1 MLIPQH
7 RPHLPKAAFVS
18 RVADAFV
25 ILLASWAGAALHDV
39 AWSDRYV
46 AAAVLAVLLFHL
58 LGESNRLYRHWRG
71 ASPRQYLW
79 PVFAAWVWTG
89 FGLFV
94 LAWITKSTAHYSR
107 VAVGLWMVF
116 GLLGL
121 MGWRMAGRAFLG
133 SMRAHGH
140 DVRRIVIAGA
150 GERGRQL
157 AEVVRS
163 TPSLGL
169 VLVGFFTDRKAGGDP
184 GSDDRPEDDGP
195 EDDGP
200 REALPAPRLG
210 DLDALVERARA
221 GDFDFV
227 YIALPL
233 KSEDRIRRLVT
244 DLSDTRAAAYIV
256 ADLFAHDLAH
266 SRWTEV
272 GPIPVISV
280 FETPFS
286 GIEGWIKRLED
297 LVLSV
302 LILAA
307 AALPMLSIAA
317 AVKLT
322 SPGPVLFRQRRNGL
336 DGREI
341 TVWKFRTMTV
351 QEDGDRV
358 VQAVRGDGRVTPLG
372 AFLRRASLDEL
383 PQLFNVLRGDMSIV
397 GPRPHAVVHNEAY
410 RRLIP
415 GYMLRHRVKPGITG
429 WAQIHGFRGGTDTI
443 EKMEQR
449 IRFDL
454 WYIRNWSL
462 WLDLSII
469 ARTALRGIAGRN
481 AY

>member
-1 MLIPQH
+1 MPMPQH
-7 RPHLPKAAFVS
+7 RPYLSKTAFVS
-18 RVADAFV
+18 RLADAFV
-25 ILLASWAGAALHDV
+25 ILLASWVGAALHDV
-39 AWSDRYV
+39 AWTDRYV
-46 AAAVLAVLLFHL
+46 AAGVLAVLLFHL
-58 LGESNRLYRHWRG
+58 LGEGSRLYQTWRG

-79 PVFAAWVWTG
+79 PVLATWVWTG

-107 VAVGLWMVF
+107 VAIGLWMVF

-121 MGWRMAGRAFLG
+121 AGWRMAGRALLG

-150 GERGRQL
+150 GESGRQL

-169 VLVGFFTDRKAGGDP
+169 VLAGFFTDREPDGGAGA
-184 GSDDRPEDDGP
+184 EEGP
-195 EDDGP
+195 E
-200 REALPAPRLG
+200 EALPAPCLG
-210 DLDALVERARA
+210 DLDTLVEKARA

-256 ADLFAHDLAH
+256 ADLFAHDLAY
-266 SRWTEV
+266 SRWTEI

-280 FETPFS
+280 FEAPFS

-351 QEDGDRV
+351 QEDGARV
-358 VQAVRGDGRVTPLG
+358 VQAVRGDGRVTPFG

-429 WAQIHGFRGGTDTI
+429 WAQIHGFRGETDTI

-449 IRFDL
+449 IRLDL

-469 ARTALRGIAGRN
+469 ARTASRGIAGHN

>member
-1 MLIPQH
+1 MPASQH
-7 RPHLPKAAFVS
+7 RPHLSKTAFVS
-18 RVADAFV
+18 RVADALV
-25 ILLASWAGAALHDV
+25 ILISSWAGTALHGL
-39 AWSDRYV
+39 AWTDRYV
-46 AAAVLAVLLFHL
+46 VAGVLAVLIFDL
-58 LGESNRLYRHWRG
+58 LGQSRRLYHPWRG

-79 PVFAAWVWTG
+79 PVLVAWVWTG

-94 LAWITKSTAHYSR
+94 LAWIMKSTAHYSR
-107 VAVGLWMVF
+107 MAIGLWAVF

-121 MGWRMAGRAFLG
+121 MGWRMAGRAFLS

-140 DVRRIVIAGA
+140 DARRIVIAGT
-150 GERGRQL
+150 GEHARHL
-157 AEVVRS
+157 AHVVRS
-163 TPSLGL
+163 TPAFGL
-169 VLVGFFTDRKAGGDP
+169 NLTGFFADREA
-184 GSDDRPEDDGP
+184 DDG
-195 EDDGP
+195 
-200 REALPAPRLG
+200 REETLPAPLLG
-210 DLDALVERARA
+210 DLDALAERAQA

-233 KSEDRIRRLVT
+233 KAEDRIRRLVT
-244 DLSDTRAAAYIV
+244 DLSDTPTATYVV
-256 ADLFAHDLAH
+256 ADLFVHDLAH

-280 FETPFS
+280 FEAPFT

-297 LVLSV
+297 LVLSL
-302 LILAA
+302 LILSLTAVPM
-307 AALPMLSIAA
+307 ALIAM

-322 SPGPVLFRQRRNGL
+322 SPGPVLFGQRRNGL

-341 TVWKFRTMTV
+341 TVWKFRTMQV
-351 QEDGDRV
+351 LEDGDHV
-358 VQAVRGDGRVTPLG
+358 FQAVRGDHRVTLLG
-372 AFLRRASLDEL
+372 AFLRRTSLDEL

-397 GPRPHAVVHNEAY
+397 GPRPHAVAHNQAY
-410 RRLIP
+410 RKLIP

-429 WAQIHGFRGGTDTI
+429 WAQIHGWRGETDTI

-449 IRFDL
+449 IQFDL

-469 ARTALRGIAGRN
+469 ARTVSRVIGGGGN